1 MAVNQAPARPAELP
15 IGLGRR
21 LESVFLCVGGPGL
34 SSRGSPRYRGREA
47 MRIALII
54 FGVGFLLLGV
64 WIFIVLGAAGGGGS
78 RDD

>member
-1 MAVNQAPARPAELP
+1 
-15 IGLGRR
+15 
-21 LESVFLCVGGPGL
+21 
-34 SSRGSPRYRGREA
+34 